1 MILYHNNAMNETQGR
16 VSFYTLGC
24 KLNFAETSTIERLF
38 TQKGYQKVDFGSTA
52 DVVVINTCTVTA
64 SADKKCRNIISKAAR
79 SSPGAFITVVGCY
92 SQLKADEIAK
102 MPGVDL
108 VLGSNEKFRIFDY
121 AGDFVK
127 SGQPSVYSCE
137 IREEKGFASSWSV
150 SERTRSFLK
159 IQDGCDYFCS
169 YCTIPLARGKS
180 RSATIDEILKQAKD
194 IAATGVKEV
203 VLTGVNIGDFGKKG
217 DGDLLTLLRK
227 LENHKAMER
236 YRISSVEP
244 DLLSDE
250 IIDFVAVSDR
260 FAPHFHLPLQ
270 SGCDRILEKM
280 NRKYDRALFADRVRR
295 INEKIPGAGIGA
307 DVITGF
313 PGENESDFTDA
324 YEFIENMPVS
334 FLHVFSYSDR
344 ANTRASAMPDKVS
357 PDVKERRSKMLH
369 QLAETKLRDFHDKST
384 GQKHRV
390 LFEAISKK
398 GRMHGFTGNYI
409 RVEVPADQDLI
420 NQLVT
425 VELIGPGEDSVMK
438 GVITGK

>member
-398 GRMHGFTGNYI
+398 GRMHGFAGNYI

-425 VELIGPGEDSVMK
+425 VELIGPGEDIVMK

>member
-1 MILYHNNAMNETQGR
+1 LILYHNNAMNETQGR

-150 SERTRSFLK
+150 SGRTRSFLK

-313 PGENESDFTDA
+313 PGENESDFTET

-398 GRMHGFTGNYI
+398 GRMHGFAGNYI